1 MLQTG
6 EVINGIYE
14 VISVIDK
21 GGMSVV
27 YLAMNRRA
35 NKQWAIKEVRKTG
48 DKKLD
53 VVRQNLIV
61 EIDMLKKLNHPNL
74 PSIIDVIDRDDT
86 FLIVMDYIQGISLQ
100 KKLKNEGAQSQENVV
115 RWGIQICDVLQYL
128 HSQNPP
134 IIYRDMKPANVML
147 KPDGN
152 ITVIDFGT
160 AREFKTESTE
170 DTTCLGTKGYAAP
183 EQYRGSKHHQT
194 DERTDIYN
202 FGVTL
207 YHLLTNKHP
216 NEPPYVL
223 KPITEWNSNLS
234 TGLEKIII
242 KCTKE
247 DPAER
252 YQSCAELMYDLQ
264 HYKDNDI
271 KNLKKSRLKLG
282 AFVVAI
288 ILSISSGITSA
299 VFHGKYNDSIIADY
313 DKQIE
318 NVESTASYDEKLLYC
333 LSAISIDPSKENAYS
348 ALIDIFKIKESDDNI
363 VFDKNES
370 DIIKKLRMGGI
381 DDEITSLE
389 NEAGIEYNGLDFS
402 QLTPFDTFRQ
412 QNPEQ
417 YAEFCLKLGKL
428 YWFYYEDENSRKS
441 ESVKWFAQVR
451 ESAAEESS
459 ISEEASC
466 YESIGKFYSN
476 ISDLNYTGE
485 DKGEYKKYWDTL
497 TSLIK
502 QTPDE
507 DYMKEKL
514 YEEIIT
520 NISVYA
526 SNLKSDGVAYNDIAD
541 MIETVENKFAGSDE
555 ENAVD
560 DAVRKINVVYKN
572 KNSDVIEKDAETSSD
587 AQQDSTAETDGGDS
601 ND

>member
-14 VISVIDK
+14 IISVIDK

-74 PSIIDVIDRDDT
+74 PSIIDVIDKDDT
-86 FLIVMDYIQGISLQ
+86 FLIVMDYIQGNSLQ
-100 KKLKNEGAQSQENVV
+100 KVLKNEGAQPQERVV

-160 AREFKTESTE
+160 AREFKIDSTE

-202 FGVTL
+202 LGVTL

-247 DPAER
+247 DPDER

-264 HYKDNDI
+264 HYRDGDI
-271 KNLKKSRLKLG
+271 KNLKKSKMRLG
-282 AFVVAI
+282 AFAAAV
-288 ILSISSGITSA
+288 ILSLSCGITSA
-299 VFHGKYNDSIIADY
+299 SFHQKYKNSIVADY
-313 DKQIE
+313 NTQLEK
-318 NVESTASYDEKLLYC
+318 VSSASSYDEKLLYC
-333 LSAISIDPSKENAYS
+333 LSAISIDPANVSAYDELINMFITKQSDSDETEPVFTADEDNILNSLILGKTDSIVSDLEKKTGIDYEGQSFSSPPLDSLKENSEDYAQFCY
-348 ALIDIFKIKESDDNI
+348 DT
-363 VFDKNES
+363 
-370 DIIKKLRMGGI
+370 GI
-381 DDEITSLE
+381 
-389 NEAGIEYNGLDFS
+389 A
-402 QLTPFDTFRQ
+402 
-412 QNPEQ
+412 
-417 YAEFCLKLGKL
+417 
-428 YWFYYEDENSRKS
+428 YWFYYEDDTSRKS
-441 ESVKWFAQVR
+441 NAVTWFAKA
-451 ESAAEESS
+451 EKAA
-459 ISEEASC
+459 SEDSEIAVNASL
-466 YESIGKFYSN
+466 YEKIGDFYNN
-476 ISDLNYTGE
+476 IYDLNYRGA
-485 DKGEYKKYWDTL
+485 DSGKYAEYWNNLKALNSTELDAGLKVR
-497 TSLIK
+497 
-502 QTPDE
+502 
-507 DYMKEKL
+507 L
-514 YEEIIT
+514 YEEMLT
-520 NISVYA
+520 NIIIYA
-526 SNLKSDGVAYNDIAD
+526 ANLKVDQVSYKDIAD
-541 MIETVENKFAGSDE
+541 MIAYISK
-555 ENAVD
+555 
-560 DAVRKINVVYKN
+560 
-572 KNSDVIEKDAETSSD
+572 
-587 AQQDSTAETDGGDS
+587 QLETDEISRVFRSEEIKKLVPQAVEKLNMTYPEAIDSSSSEGGEQ
-601 ND
+601 

>member
-14 VISVIDK
+14 IISVIDK

-74 PSIIDVIDRDDT
+74 PSIIDVIDKDDT
-86 FLIVMDYIQGISLQ
+86 FLIVMDYIQGNSLQ
-100 KKLKNEGAQSQENVV
+100 KVLKNEGAQPQERVV

-160 AREFKTESTE
+160 AREFKIDSTE

-202 FGVTL
+202 LGVTL

-242 KCTKE
+242 KCTRE
-247 DPAER
+247 DPDER

-264 HYKDNDI
+264 HYRDGDI
-271 KNLKKSRLKLG
+271 KNLKKSKMRLG
-282 AFVVAI
+282 AFAAAV
-288 ILSISSGITSA
+288 ILSLSCGITSA
-299 VFHGKYNDSIIADY
+299 SFHQKYKNSIVADY
-313 DKQIE
+313 NTQLEK
-318 NVESTASYDEKLLYC
+318 VSSASSYDEKLLYC
-333 LSAISIDPSKENAYS
+333 LSAISIDPATVSAYDE
-348 ALIDIFKIKESDDNI
+348 LINMFITKQPDSDETEPVFTADEDNI
-363 VFDKNES
+363 LNSLILGKTDSIVKGLE
-370 DIIKKLRMGGI
+370 KKTGI
-381 DDEITSLE
+381 DYEGQSFSSPPLDSLKQNSE
-389 NEAGIEYNGLDFS
+389 DYAQFCYDTGI
-402 QLTPFDTFRQ
+402 
-412 QNPEQ
+412 
-417 YAEFCLKLGKL
+417 A
-428 YWFYYEDENSRKS
+428 YWFYYEDDTSRKS
-441 ESVKWFAQVR
+441 NAVTWFSKA
-451 ESAAEESS
+451 EKAAADG
-459 ISEEASC
+459 SEIAVNASL
-466 YESIGKFYSN
+466 YEKIGDFYNN
-476 ISDLNYTGE
+476 IYDLNYRGA
-485 DKGEYKKYWDTL
+485 DSGKYAEYWNNLKALNSTELDAGLKVR
-497 TSLIK
+497 
-502 QTPDE
+502 
-507 DYMKEKL
+507 L
-514 YEEIIT
+514 YEEVLT
-520 NISVYA
+520 NIIIYA
-526 SNLKSDGVAYNDIAD
+526 ANLKVDQVSYKDISD
-541 MIETVENKFAGSDE
+541 MIEYIS
-555 ENAVD
+555 
-560 DAVRKINVVYKN
+560 
-572 KNSDVIEKDAETSSD
+572 
-587 AQQDSTAETDGGDS
+587 QQLETDEISRVFRSEEIKKLIPQAVEKLNMTYPEAIDGSSSEGGEQ
-601 ND
+601 

>member
-14 VISVIDK
+14 IISVIDK

-74 PSIIDVIDRDDT
+74 PSIIDVIDKDDT
-86 FLIVMDYIQGISLQ
+86 FLIVMDYIQGNSLQ
-100 KKLKNEGAQSQENVV
+100 KVLKNEGAQPQERVV

-160 AREFKTESTE
+160 AREFKIDSTE

-202 FGVTL
+202 LGVTL

-247 DPAER
+247 DPDER

-264 HYKDNDI
+264 HYRDGDI
-271 KNLKKSRLKLG
+271 KNLKKSKMRLG
-282 AFVVAI
+282 AFAAAV
-288 ILSISSGITSA
+288 ILSLSCGITSA
-299 VFHGKYNDSIIADY
+299 SFHQKYKNSIVADY
-313 DKQIE
+313 NTQLEK
-318 NVESTASYDEKLLYC
+318 VSSASSYDEKLLYC
-333 LSAISIDPSKENAYS
+333 LSAISIDPANVSAYDELINMFITKQSDSDETEPVFTADEDNILNSLILGKTDSIVSDLEKKTGIDYEGQSFSSPPLDSLKENSEDYAQFCY
-348 ALIDIFKIKESDDNI
+348 DT
-363 VFDKNES
+363 
-370 DIIKKLRMGGI
+370 GI
-381 DDEITSLE
+381 
-389 NEAGIEYNGLDFS
+389 A
-402 QLTPFDTFRQ
+402 
-412 QNPEQ
+412 
-417 YAEFCLKLGKL
+417 
-428 YWFYYEDENSRKS
+428 YWFYYEDDTSRKS
-441 ESVKWFAQVR
+441 NAVTWFSKA
-451 ESAAEESS
+451 EKAAAED
-459 ISEEASC
+459 SEIAVNASL
-466 YESIGKFYSN
+466 YEKIGDFYNN
-476 ISDLNYTGE
+476 IYDLNYRGA
-485 DKGEYKKYWDTL
+485 DSGKYAEYWNNLKALNSTELDAGLKVR
-497 TSLIK
+497 
-502 QTPDE
+502 
-507 DYMKEKL
+507 L
-514 YEEIIT
+514 YEEMLT
-520 NISVYA
+520 NIIIYA
-526 SNLKSDGVAYNDIAD
+526 ANLKVDQVSYKDIAD
-541 MIETVENKFAGSDE
+541 MIAYISK
-555 ENAVD
+555 
-560 DAVRKINVVYKN
+560 
-572 KNSDVIEKDAETSSD
+572 
-587 AQQDSTAETDGGDS
+587 QLETDEISRVFRSEEIKKLVPQAVEKLNMTYPEAIDSSSSEGGEQ
-601 ND
+601 

>member
-14 VISVIDK
+14 IISVIDK

-74 PSIIDVIDRDDT
+74 PSIIDVIDKDDT
-86 FLIVMDYIQGISLQ
+86 FLIVMDYIQGNSLQ
-100 KKLKNEGAQSQENVV
+100 KVLKNEGAQPQERVV

-160 AREFKTESTE
+160 AREFKIDSTE

-202 FGVTL
+202 LGVTL

-242 KCTKE
+242 KCTRE
-247 DPAER
+247 DPDER

-264 HYKDNDI
+264 HYRDGDI
-271 KNLKKSRLKLG
+271 KNLKKSKMRLG
-282 AFVVAI
+282 AFAAAV
-288 ILSISSGITSA
+288 ILSLSCGITSA
-299 VFHGKYNDSIIADY
+299 SFHQKYKNSIVADY
-313 DKQIE
+313 NTQLEK
-318 NVESTASYDEKLLYC
+318 VSSASSYDEKLLYC
-333 LSAISIDPSKENAYS
+333 LSAISIDPANVSAYDE
-348 ALIDIFKIKESDDNI
+348 LINMFITKQPDSDETEPVFTADEDNI
-363 VFDKNES
+363 LNSLILGKTDSIVKGLE
-370 DIIKKLRMGGI
+370 KKTGI
-381 DDEITSLE
+381 DYEGQSFSSPPLDSLKQNSE
-389 NEAGIEYNGLDFS
+389 DYAQFCYDTGI
-402 QLTPFDTFRQ
+402 
-412 QNPEQ
+412 
-417 YAEFCLKLGKL
+417 A
-428 YWFYYEDENSRKS
+428 YWFYYEDDTSRKS
-441 ESVKWFAQVR
+441 NAVTWFSKA
-451 ESAAEESS
+451 EKAAADG
-459 ISEEASC
+459 SEIAVNASL
-466 YESIGKFYSN
+466 YEKIGDFYNN
-476 ISDLNYTGE
+476 IYDLNYRGA
-485 DKGEYKKYWDTL
+485 DSGKYAEYWNNLKALNSTELDAGLKVR
-497 TSLIK
+497 
-502 QTPDE
+502 
-507 DYMKEKL
+507 L
-514 YEEIIT
+514 YEEMLT
-520 NISVYA
+520 NIIIYA
-526 SNLKSDGVAYNDIAD
+526 ANLKVDQVSYKDISD
-541 MIETVENKFAGSDE
+541 MIEYIS
-555 ENAVD
+555 
-560 DAVRKINVVYKN
+560 
-572 KNSDVIEKDAETSSD
+572 
-587 AQQDSTAETDGGDS
+587 QQLETDEISRVFRSEEIKKLIPQAVEKLNMTYPEAIDGSSSEGGEQ
-601 ND
+601 

>member
-14 VISVIDK
+14 IISVIDK

-74 PSIIDVIDRDDT
+74 PSIIDVIDKDDT
-86 FLIVMDYIQGISLQ
+86 FLIVMDYIQGNSLQ
-100 KKLKNEGAQSQENVV
+100 KVLKNEGAQPQERVV

-160 AREFKTESTE
+160 AREFKIDSTE

-202 FGVTL
+202 LGVTL

-247 DPAER
+247 DPDER

-264 HYKDNDI
+264 HYRDGDI
-271 KNLKKSRLKLG
+271 KNLKKSKMRLG
-282 AFVVAI
+282 AFAAAV
-288 ILSISSGITSA
+288 ILSLSCGITSA
-299 VFHGKYNDSIIADY
+299 SFHQKYKNSIVADY
-313 DKQIE
+313 NTQLEK
-318 NVESTASYDEKLLYC
+318 VSSASSYDEKLLYC
-333 LSAISIDPSKENAYS
+333 LSAISIDPANVSAYDELINMFITKQSDSDETEPVFTADEDNILNSLILGKTDSIVSDLEKKTGIDYEGQSFSSSPLDSLKENSEDYAQFCY
-348 ALIDIFKIKESDDNI
+348 DT
-363 VFDKNES
+363 
-370 DIIKKLRMGGI
+370 GI
-381 DDEITSLE
+381 
-389 NEAGIEYNGLDFS
+389 A
-402 QLTPFDTFRQ
+402 
-412 QNPEQ
+412 
-417 YAEFCLKLGKL
+417 
-428 YWFYYEDENSRKS
+428 YWFYYEDDTSRKS
-441 ESVKWFAQVR
+441 NAVTWFSKA
-451 ESAAEESS
+451 EKAAAED
-459 ISEEASC
+459 SEIAVNASL
-466 YESIGKFYSN
+466 YEKIGDFYNN
-476 ISDLNYTGE
+476 IYDLNYRGA
-485 DKGEYKKYWDTL
+485 DSGKYAEYWNNLKALNSTELDAGLKVR
-497 TSLIK
+497 
-502 QTPDE
+502 
-507 DYMKEKL
+507 L
-514 YEEIIT
+514 YEEMLT
-520 NISVYA
+520 NIIIYA
-526 SNLKSDGVAYNDIAD
+526 ANLKVDQVSYKDIAD
-541 MIETVENKFAGSDE
+541 MIEYIS
-555 ENAVD
+555 
-560 DAVRKINVVYKN
+560 
-572 KNSDVIEKDAETSSD
+572 
-587 AQQDSTAETDGGDS
+587 QQLETDEISRVFRSEEIKKLIPQAVEKLNMTYPDENHITIDSSSSEGGEQ
-601 ND
+601 

>member
-14 VISVIDK
+14 IISVIDK

-74 PSIIDVIDRDDT
+74 PSIIDVIDKDDT
-86 FLIVMDYIQGISLQ
+86 FLIVMDYIQGNSLQ
-100 KKLKNEGAQSQENVV
+100 KVLKNEGAQPQERVV

-160 AREFKTESTE
+160 AREFKIDSTE

-202 FGVTL
+202 LGVTL

-247 DPAER
+247 DPDER

-264 HYKDNDI
+264 HYRDGDI
-271 KNLKKSRLKLG
+271 KNLKKSKMRLG
-282 AFVVAI
+282 AFAAAV
-288 ILSISSGITSA
+288 ILSLSCGITSA
-299 VFHGKYNDSIIADY
+299 SFHQKYKNSIVADY
-313 DKQIE
+313 NTQLEK
-318 NVESTASYDEKLLYC
+318 VSSASSYDEKLLYC
-333 LSAISIDPSKENAYS
+333 LSAISIDPANVSAYDE
-348 ALIDIFKIKESDDNI
+348 LINMFITKQSDSDETEPVFTADEDNI
-363 VFDKNES
+363 LNSLILGKTDSIVS
-370 DIIKKLRMGGI
+370 DLEKKTGI
-381 DDEITSLE
+381 DYEGQSFSSPPLDSLKQNSE
-389 NEAGIEYNGLDFS
+389 DYAQFCYDTGI
-402 QLTPFDTFRQ
+402 
-412 QNPEQ
+412 
-417 YAEFCLKLGKL
+417 A
-428 YWFYYEDENSRKS
+428 YWFYYEDDTSRKS
-441 ESVKWFAQVR
+441 NAVTWFSKA
-451 ESAAEESS
+451 EKAAAED
-459 ISEEASC
+459 SEIAVNASL
-466 YESIGKFYSN
+466 YEKIGDFYNN
-476 ISDLNYTGE
+476 IYDLNYRGA
-485 DKGEYKKYWDTL
+485 DSGKYAEYWNNLKALNSTELDAGLKVR
-497 TSLIK
+497 
-502 QTPDE
+502 
-507 DYMKEKL
+507 L
-514 YEEIIT
+514 YEEMLT
-520 NISVYA
+520 NIIIYA
-526 SNLKSDGVAYNDIAD
+526 ANLKVDQVSYKDIAD
-541 MIETVENKFAGSDE
+541 MIEYISQQLETDE
-555 ENAVD
+555 ISRVFRSEEIKKLVPQA
-560 DAVRKINVVYKN
+560 
-572 KNSDVIEKDAETSSD
+572 IEKLNMTYPEAIDSS
-587 AQQDSTAETDGGDS
+587 SSEGGEQ
-601 ND
+601 

>member
-14 VISVIDK
+14 IISVIDK

-74 PSIIDVIDRDDT
+74 PSIIDVIDKDDT
-86 FLIVMDYIQGISLQ
+86 FLIVMDYIQGNSLQ
-100 KKLKNEGAQSQENVV
+100 KVLKNEGAQPQERVV

-160 AREFKTESTE
+160 AREFKIDSTE

-202 FGVTL
+202 LGVTL

-247 DPAER
+247 DPDER

-264 HYKDNDI
+264 HYRDGDI
-271 KNLKKSRLKLG
+271 KNLKKSKMRLG
-282 AFVVAI
+282 AFAAAV
-288 ILSISSGITSA
+288 ILSLSCGITSA
-299 VFHGKYNDSIIADY
+299 SFHQKYKNSIVADY
-313 DKQIE
+313 NTQLEK
-318 NVESTASYDEKLLYC
+318 VSSASSYDEKLLYC
-333 LSAISIDPSKENAYS
+333 LSAISIDPANVSAYDE
-348 ALIDIFKIKESDDNI
+348 LINMFITKQSDSDETEPVFTADEDNI
-363 VFDKNES
+363 LNSLILGKTDSIVS
-370 DIIKKLRMGGI
+370 DLEKKTGI
-381 DDEITSLE
+381 DYEGQSFSSPPLDSLKQNSE
-389 NEAGIEYNGLDFS
+389 DYAQFCYDTGI
-402 QLTPFDTFRQ
+402 
-412 QNPEQ
+412 
-417 YAEFCLKLGKL
+417 A
-428 YWFYYEDENSRKS
+428 YWFYYEDDTSRKS
-441 ESVKWFAQVR
+441 NAVTWFSKA
-451 ESAAEESS
+451 EKAAAED
-459 ISEEASC
+459 SEIAVNASL
-466 YESIGKFYSN
+466 YEKIGDFYNN
-476 ISDLNYTGE
+476 IYDLNYRGA
-485 DKGEYKKYWDTL
+485 DSGKYAEYWNNLKALNSTELDAGLKVR
-497 TSLIK
+497 
-502 QTPDE
+502 
-507 DYMKEKL
+507 L
-514 YEEIIT
+514 YEEMLT
-520 NISVYA
+520 NIIIYA
-526 SNLKSDGVAYNDIAD
+526 ANLKVDQVSYKDIAD
-541 MIETVENKFAGSDE
+541 MIEYIS
-555 ENAVD
+555 
-560 DAVRKINVVYKN
+560 
-572 KNSDVIEKDAETSSD
+572 
-587 AQQDSTAETDGGDS
+587 QQLETDEISRVFRSEEIKKLIPQAVEKLNMTYPDENHITIDSSSSEGGEQ
-601 ND
+601 

>member
-14 VISVIDK
+14 IISVIDK
-21 GGMSVV
+21 GGMSIV

-100 KKLKNEGAQSQENVV
+100 KKLKNEGAQPQESVV
-115 RWGIQICDVLQYL
+115 RWGIQICDVMQYL

-160 AREFKTESTE
+160 AREFKVESTE

-202 FGVTL
+202 LGVTL

-264 HYKDNDI
+264 HYRDNDK
-271 KNLKKSRLKLG
+271 KNLKKSKMKLG
-282 AFVVAI
+282 TFSAAI
-288 ILSISSGITSA
+288 ILSISCGITSA
-299 VFHGKYNDSIIADY
+299 VFHSKYTNSIIADY
-313 DKQIE
+313 NSQIE
-318 NVESTASYDEKLLYC
+318 KVDYASSDDEKLLYC
-333 LSAISIDPSKENAYS
+333 LSAISIDPSNPLAYNEL
-348 ALIDIFKIKESDDNI
+348 ADDIFKSEQFIGNEIIFTKEEGNI
-363 VFDKNES
+363 LDQL
-370 DIIKKLRMGGI
+370 KLGGI
-381 DDEITSLE
+381 DTIIQELE
-389 NEAGIEYNGLDFS
+389 EKTGVKYEGLSFEGTNPLS
-402 QLTPFDTFRQ
+402 VFK
-412 QNPEQ
+412 QNSEQ
-417 YAEFCLKLGKL
+417 YADFCLRIGKL
-428 YWFYYEDENSRKS
+428 YWFYYEVDTARKS
-441 ESVKWFAQVR
+441 EAIKWFSQVK
-451 ESAAEESS
+451 EFAGENSDIAS
-459 ISEEASC
+459 EASL
-466 YESIGKFYSN
+466 YESIGRFYN
-476 ISDLNYTGE
+476 KISDLSYTGE
-485 DKGEYKKYWDTL
+485 DKGEYKIYWETL
-497 TSLIK
+497 NKLIDETS
-502 QTPDE
+502 DD
-507 DYMKEKL
+507 DYLKEKL
-514 YEEIIT
+514 YEEILANIT
-520 NISVYA
+520 IYA
-526 SNLKSDGVAYNDIAD
+526 SNLETDGVKYNDIANVIKKISD
-541 MIETVENKFAGSDE
+541 TPNLNNKIKEAS
-555 ENAVD
+555 V
-560 DAVRKINVVYKN
+560 KINTVYRGE
-572 KNSDVIEKDAETSSD
+572 KNSELIEMTEETAEE
-587 AQQDSTAETDGGDS
+587 TAETDGGEQ
-601 ND
+601 

>member
-74 PSIIDVIDRDDT
+74 PSIIDVIDKDDT
-86 FLIVMDYIQGISLQ
+86 FLIVMDYIQGNSLQ
-100 KKLKNEGAQSQENVV
+100 KILKSEGAQPQERVV
-115 RWGIQICDVLQYL
+115 RWGIQICDVLKYL

-160 AREFKTESTE
+160 AREFKMDSTE

-183 EQYRGSKHHQT
+183 EQYRGNKHHQT

-202 FGVTL
+202 LGVTL

-247 DPAER
+247 DPDER

-264 HYKDNDI
+264 HYRDGDI
-271 KNLKKSRLKLG
+271 KNLKKSRVQLG
-282 AFVVAI
+282 AFAAAI
-288 ILSISSGITSA
+288 ILGLSCGITSIN
-299 VFHGKYNDSIIADY
+299 FHQKYNDSIIADY
-313 DKQIE
+313 NTQLEK
-318 NVESTASYDEKLLYC
+318 VSSASSYDEKLLYC
-333 LSAISIDPSKENAYS
+333 LSAISIDPSNVSAYDEMIDMFITRQTENNEEEPVFTAQEDS
-348 ALIDIFKIKESDDNI
+348 ILNSLILGGTDSI
-363 VFDKNES
+363 VAELEDKTGVKYQGVS
-370 DIIKKLRMGGI
+370 FSSMP
-381 DDEITSLE
+381 
-389 NEAGIEYNGLDFS
+389 IEMLK
-402 QLTPFDTFRQ
+402 
-412 QNPEQ
+412 QNQ
-417 YAEFCLKLGKL
+417 ADYAEFCYKTGTA
-428 YWFYYEDENSRKS
+428 YWFYYEVDTARKS
-441 ESVKWFAQVR
+441 NAVTWFSKVKNCVPEDSDIAVK
-451 ESAAEESS
+451 
-459 ISEEASC
+459 ASL
-466 YESIGKFYSN
+466 YENIGNFYSN
-476 ISDLNYTGE
+476 IYDLNYRGE
-485 DKGEYKKYWDTL
+485 DAGEYVKYWNML
-497 TSLIK
+497 TSLNNQSDLDASLKVKI
-502 QTPDE
+502 
-507 DYMKEKL
+507 
-514 YEEIIT
+514 YEEILT
-520 NISVYA
+520 NVVIYAANLKVDGVTYTDIAEIINEISVQLETDEISQVFKSEEIKNSIPDAIIKINTIYYGVD
-526 SNLKSDGVAYNDIAD
+526 SNEIIDNSASDG
-541 MIETVENKFAGSDE
+541 G
-555 ENAVD
+555 
-560 DAVRKINVVYKN
+560 
-572 KNSDVIEKDAETSSD
+572 AE
-587 AQQDSTAETDGGDS
+587 
-601 ND
+601 

>member
-14 VISVIDK
+14 IISVIDK

-74 PSIIDVIDRDDT
+74 PSIIDVIDKDDT
-86 FLIVMDYIQGISLQ
+86 FLIVMDYIQGNSLQ
-100 KKLKNEGAQSQENVV
+100 KVLKNEGAQPQERVV

-160 AREFKTESTE
+160 AREFKIDSTE

-202 FGVTL
+202 LGVTL

-247 DPAER
+247 DPDER

-264 HYKDNDI
+264 HYRDGDI
-271 KNLKKSRLKLG
+271 KNLKKSKMRLG
-282 AFVVAI
+282 AFAAAV
-288 ILSISSGITSA
+288 ILSLSCGITSA
-299 VFHGKYNDSIIADY
+299 SFHQKYKNSIVADY
-313 DKQIE
+313 NTQLEK
-318 NVESTASYDEKLLYC
+318 VSSASSYDEKLLYC
-333 LSAISIDPSKENAYS
+333 LSAISIDPANVSAYDE
-348 ALIDIFKIKESDDNI
+348 LINMFITKQSDSDETEPVFTADEDNI
-363 VFDKNES
+363 LNSLILGKTDSIVS
-370 DIIKKLRMGGI
+370 DLEKKTGI
-381 DDEITSLE
+381 DYEGQSFSSPPLDSLKQNSE
-389 NEAGIEYNGLDFS
+389 DYAQFCYDTGI
-402 QLTPFDTFRQ
+402 
-412 QNPEQ
+412 
-417 YAEFCLKLGKL
+417 A
-428 YWFYYEDENSRKS
+428 YWFYYEDDTSRKS
-441 ESVKWFAQVR
+441 NAVTWFSKA
-451 ESAAEESS
+451 EKAAAED
-459 ISEEASC
+459 SEIAVNASL
-466 YESIGKFYSN
+466 YEKIGDFYNN
-476 ISDLNYTGE
+476 IYDLNYRGA
-485 DKGEYKKYWDTL
+485 DSGKYAEYWNNLKALNSTELDAGLKVR
-497 TSLIK
+497 
-502 QTPDE
+502 
-507 DYMKEKL
+507 L
-514 YEEIIT
+514 YEEMLT
-520 NISVYA
+520 NIIIYA
-526 SNLKSDGVAYNDIAD
+526 ANLKVDQVSYKDIAD
-541 MIETVENKFAGSDE
+541 MIEYIS
-555 ENAVD
+555 
-560 DAVRKINVVYKN
+560 
-572 KNSDVIEKDAETSSD
+572 
-587 AQQDSTAETDGGDS
+587 QQLETDEISRVFRSEEIKKLVPQAVEKLNMTYPEAIDSSSSEGGEQ
-601 ND
+601 

>member
-14 VISVIDK
+14 IISVIDK

-35 NKQWAIKEVRKTG
+35 NKQWAVKEVRKTG

-74 PSIIDVIDRDDT
+74 PSIIDVIDKDDT
-86 FLIVMDYIQGISLQ
+86 FLIVMDYIQGNSLQ
-100 KKLKNEGAQSQENVV
+100 KVLKNEGAQPQERVV

-160 AREFKTESTE
+160 AREFKIDSTE

-202 FGVTL
+202 LGVTL

-247 DPAER
+247 DPDER

-264 HYKDNDI
+264 HYRDGDI
-271 KNLKKSRLKLG
+271 KNLKKSKLRLG
-282 AFVVAI
+282 AFAAAV
-288 ILSISSGITSA
+288 ILSLSCGITSA
-299 VFHGKYNDSIIADY
+299 SFHQKYKNSIVADY
-313 DKQIE
+313 NTQLEK
-318 NVESTASYDEKLLYC
+318 VSSASSYDEKLLYC
-333 LSAISIDPSKENAYS
+333 LSAISIDPANVSAYDE
-348 ALIDIFKIKESDDNI
+348 LINMFITIQPDSDETEPVFTADEDNILNSLILGKTDSIVNDLEKKTGIDYEGQSFSSPPLDSLKQNSDDYAQ
-363 VFDKNES
+363 FCYDT
-370 DIIKKLRMGGI
+370 GI
-381 DDEITSLE
+381 
-389 NEAGIEYNGLDFS
+389 A
-402 QLTPFDTFRQ
+402 
-412 QNPEQ
+412 
-417 YAEFCLKLGKL
+417 
-428 YWFYYEDENSRKS
+428 YWFYYEGDTSRKS
-441 ESVKWFAQVR
+441 NAVTWFSKA
-451 ESAAEESS
+451 EKAAAED
-459 ISEEASC
+459 SEIAVNASL
-466 YESIGKFYSN
+466 YEKIGDFYNN
-476 ISDLNYTGE
+476 IYDLNYRGA
-485 DKGEYKKYWDTL
+485 DSGKYAEYWSNLKALNSTELDSGLKVR
-497 TSLIK
+497 
-502 QTPDE
+502 
-507 DYMKEKL
+507 L
-514 YEEIIT
+514 YEEMLT
-520 NISVYA
+520 NIIVYA
-526 SNLKSDGVAYNDIAD
+526 ANLKVDQVSYKDIAD
-541 MIETVENKFAGSDE
+541 MIEYISKQLETE
-555 ENAVD
+555 EITRVFRSEEIKKLVPQA
-560 DAVRKINVVYKN
+560 
-572 KNSDVIEKDAETSSD
+572 IEKLNITYPDEVHISAN
-587 AQQDSTAETDGGDS
+587 GGEQ
-601 ND
+601 

>member
-6 EVINGIYE
+6 ELINGIYE

-53 VVRQNLIV
+53 IVRQNLVV

-74 PSIIDVIDRDDT
+74 PSIIDVIDRDDS
-86 FLIVMDYIQGISLQ
+86 FLIVMDYIQGNSLQ
-100 KKLKNEGAQSQENVV
+100 KILKNEGAQPQEKVV
-115 RWGIQICDVLQYL
+115 RWGMQICDVLQYL

-160 AREFKTESTE
+160 AREFKTDSTE

-183 EQYRGSKHHQT
+183 EQYRGNKHHQT

-202 FGVTL
+202 LGVTL

-264 HYKDNDI
+264 HYKEGDE
-271 KNLKKSRLKLG
+271 KNLKKSKMKLG
-282 AFVVAI
+282 GFISAFL
-288 ILSISSGITSA
+288 LSIVCGVTSI
-299 VFHGKYNDSIIADY
+299 VSYNNYNDSIIADY
-313 DKQIE
+313 NSE
-318 NVESTASYDEKLLYC
+318 VEKIQFASTDEEKLLYC
-333 LSAISIDPSKENAYS
+333 LSAISIDPSCYDAYES
-348 ALIDIFKIKESDDNI
+348 MIDVFIRKKDDETEP
-363 VFDKNES
+363 VLSKLED
-370 DIIKKLRMGGI
+370 DIINSFYLGNTDTKIEELQQILKDEGSHFDYAGLSYESKNPLESLKQNPDDYAQFCYDTGIAYWYYNETETSKKSGALKWFRQAKEFAQPDSETVRKSILYEAIGEFYINI
-381 DDEITSLE
+381 DDLS
-389 NEAGIEYNGLDFS
+389 YRD
-402 QLTPFDTFRQ
+402 
-412 QNPEQ
+412 
-417 YAEFCLKLGKL
+417 
-428 YWFYYEDENSRKS
+428 ED
-441 ESVKWFAQVR
+441 
-451 ESAAEESS
+451 
-459 ISEEASC
+459 
-466 YESIGKFYSN
+466 G
-476 ISDLNYTGE
+476 
-485 DKGEYKKYWDTL
+485 GEYAKYWEL
-497 TSLIK
+497 LKSLSNEF
-502 QTPDE
+502 E
-507 DYMKEKL
+507 DGSKTKL
-514 YEEIIT
+514 YEEILT

-526 SNLKSDGVAYNDIAD
+526 SNLKSDEITYDDIASIIKK
-541 MIETVENKFAGSDE
+541 IENSSDKNDKTDE
-555 ENAVD
+555 LIQNAIK
-560 DAVRKINVVYKN
+560 KINRVYY
-572 KNSDVIEKDAETSSD
+572 SSD
-587 AQQDSTAETDGGDS
+587 SNELLISDS
-601 ND
+601 NGGEAE

>member
-6 EVINGIYE
+6 ELINGIYE

-74 PSIIDVIDRDDT
+74 PSIIDVIDRDDS
-86 FLIVMDYIQGISLQ
+86 FLIVMDYIQGKSLQ
-100 KKLKNEGAQSQENVV
+100 KILKSDGAQSQESVV
-115 RWGIQICDVLQYL
+115 RWGMQICDVLQYL

-160 AREFKTESTE
+160 AREFKMESTE

-183 EQYRGSKHHQT
+183 EQYRGNKHHQT

-202 FGVTL
+202 LGVTL

-264 HYKDNDI
+264 HYKDSDV
-271 KNLKKSRLKLG
+271 KNLKKSKMRLG
-282 AFVVAI
+282 AFAAALL
-288 ILSISSGITSA
+288 LSITSGITSVA
-299 VFHGKYNDSIIADY
+299 SYNKYEDSIIADY
-313 DKQIE
+313 NSE
-318 NVESTASYDEKLLYC
+318 VEKIQFASTDEEKLLYC
-333 LSAISIDPSKENAYS
+333 LSAISIDPANKTAYEEM
-348 ALIDIFKIKESDDNI
+348 IDVFIRKKDAETEPVLTKIED
-363 VFDKNES
+363 
-370 DIIKKLRMGGI
+370 DIINSFFLGNTDSVIAELQDIVAENGKSFEYAGLSYKSVNPLDSLKQNPQDYAQFCYDMGIAYWYYNETDTSKKSGALKWFRQAKEFAEPDSETTRKSVLYEAIGEFYINI
-381 DDEITSLE
+381 DDLS
-389 NEAGIEYNGLDFS
+389 YRD
-402 QLTPFDTFRQ
+402 
-412 QNPEQ
+412 
-417 YAEFCLKLGKL
+417 
-428 YWFYYEDENSRKS
+428 
-441 ESVKWFAQVR
+441 
-451 ESAAEESS
+451 
-459 ISEEASC
+459 
-466 YESIGKFYSN
+466 
-476 ISDLNYTGE
+476 E
-485 DKGEYKKYWDTL
+485 DKGEYAKYWEL
-497 TSLIK
+497 LKSLNNEFEEGSK
-502 QTPDE
+502 S
-507 DYMKEKL
+507 KL
-514 YEEIIT
+514 YEEILT

-526 SNLKSDGVAYNDIAD
+526 SNLKSDEITYSDIAGV
-541 MIETVENKFAGSDE
+541 IEEIKQSSDFTDRTESLISEAIRKINTVYYNTDSSEISDIPEVDAASE
-555 ENAVD
+555 ENA
-560 DAVRKINVVYKN
+560 
-572 KNSDVIEKDAETSSD
+572 
-587 AQQDSTAETDGGDS
+587 DGGEVE
-601 ND
+601 

>member
-14 VISVIDK
+14 IISVIDK

-74 PSIIDVIDRDDT
+74 PSIIDVIDKDDT
-86 FLIVMDYIQGISLQ
+86 FLIVMDYIQGNSLQ
-100 KKLKNEGAQSQENVV
+100 KVLKNEGAQPQERVV

-160 AREFKTESTE
+160 AREFKIDSTE

-202 FGVTL
+202 LGVTL

-247 DPAER
+247 DPDER

-264 HYKDNDI
+264 HYRDGDI
-271 KNLKKSRLKLG
+271 KNLKKSKMRLG
-282 AFVVAI
+282 AFAAAV
-288 ILSISSGITSA
+288 ILSLSCGITSA
-299 VFHGKYNDSIIADY
+299 SFHQKYKNSIVADY
-313 DKQIE
+313 NTQLEK
-318 NVESTASYDEKLLYC
+318 VSSASSYDEKLLYC
-333 LSAISIDPSKENAYS
+333 LSAISIDPANVSAYDE
-348 ALIDIFKIKESDDNI
+348 LINMFITKQPDSDETEPVFTADEDNI
-363 VFDKNES
+363 LNSLILGKTDSIVS
-370 DIIKKLRMGGI
+370 DLEKKTGI
-381 DDEITSLE
+381 DYEGQSFSSPPLDSLKQNSE
-389 NEAGIEYNGLDFS
+389 DYAQFCYDTGI
-402 QLTPFDTFRQ
+402 
-412 QNPEQ
+412 
-417 YAEFCLKLGKL
+417 A
-428 YWFYYEDENSRKS
+428 YWFYYEDDTSRKS
-441 ESVKWFAQVR
+441 NAVTWFSKA
-451 ESAAEESS
+451 EKAAAED
-459 ISEEASC
+459 SEIAVNASL
-466 YESIGKFYSN
+466 YEKIGDFYNN
-476 ISDLNYTGE
+476 IYDLNYRGA
-485 DKGEYKKYWDTL
+485 DSGKYAEYWNNLKALNSTELDAGLKVR
-497 TSLIK
+497 
-502 QTPDE
+502 
-507 DYMKEKL
+507 L
-514 YEEIIT
+514 YEEMLT
-520 NISVYA
+520 NIIIYA
-526 SNLKSDGVAYNDIAD
+526 ANLKVDQVSYSDISD
-541 MIETVENKFAGSDE
+541 MIEYIS
-555 ENAVD
+555 
-560 DAVRKINVVYKN
+560 
-572 KNSDVIEKDAETSSD
+572 
-587 AQQDSTAETDGGDS
+587 QQLETDEISRVFRSEEIKKLIPQAVEKLNMTYPEAIDGSSSEGGEQ
-601 ND
+601 

>member
-14 VISVIDK
+14 IISVIDK

-74 PSIIDVIDRDDT
+74 PSIIDVIDKDDT
-86 FLIVMDYIQGISLQ
+86 FLIVMDYIQGNSLQ
-100 KKLKNEGAQSQENVV
+100 KVLKNEGAQPQERVV

-160 AREFKTESTE
+160 AREFKIDSTE

-202 FGVTL
+202 LGVTL

-247 DPAER
+247 DPDER

-264 HYKDNDI
+264 HYRDGDI
-271 KNLKKSRLKLG
+271 KNLKKSKMRLG
-282 AFVVAI
+282 AFAAAV
-288 ILSISSGITSA
+288 ILSLSCGITSA
-299 VFHGKYNDSIIADY
+299 SFHQKYKNSIVADY
-313 DKQIE
+313 NTQLEK
-318 NVESTASYDEKLLYC
+318 VSSASSYDEKLLYC
-333 LSAISIDPSKENAYS
+333 LSAISIDPANVSAYDELINMFITKQSDSDETEPVFTADEDNILNSLILGKTDSIVSDLEKKTGIDYEGQSFSSPPLDSLKENSEDYAQFCY
-348 ALIDIFKIKESDDNI
+348 DT
-363 VFDKNES
+363 
-370 DIIKKLRMGGI
+370 GI
-381 DDEITSLE
+381 
-389 NEAGIEYNGLDFS
+389 A
-402 QLTPFDTFRQ
+402 
-412 QNPEQ
+412 
-417 YAEFCLKLGKL
+417 
-428 YWFYYEDENSRKS
+428 YWFYYEDDTSRKS
-441 ESVKWFAQVR
+441 NAVTWFAKA
-451 ESAAEESS
+451 EKAA
-459 ISEEASC
+459 SEDSEIAVNASL
-466 YESIGKFYSN
+466 YEKIGDFYNN
-476 ISDLNYTGE
+476 IYDLNYRGA
-485 DKGEYKKYWDTL
+485 DSGKYAEYWNNLKALNSTELDAGLKVR
-497 TSLIK
+497 
-502 QTPDE
+502 
-507 DYMKEKL
+507 L
-514 YEEIIT
+514 YEEMLT
-520 NISVYA
+520 NIIIYA
-526 SNLKSDGVAYNDIAD
+526 ANLKVDQVSYKDIAD
-541 MIETVENKFAGSDE
+541 MIEYISQQLETDE
-555 ENAVD
+555 ISRVFRSEEIKKLVPQA
-560 DAVRKINVVYKN
+560 
-572 KNSDVIEKDAETSSD
+572 IEKLNMTYPEAIDSS
-587 AQQDSTAETDGGDS
+587 SSEGGEQ
-601 ND
+601 

>member
-14 VISVIDK
+14 IISVIDK

-74 PSIIDVIDRDDT
+74 PSIIDVIDKDDT
-86 FLIVMDYIQGISLQ
+86 FLIVMDYIQGNSLQ
-100 KKLKNEGAQSQENVV
+100 KVLKNEGAQPQERVV

-160 AREFKTESTE
+160 AREFKIDSTE

-202 FGVTL
+202 LGVTL

-247 DPAER
+247 DPDER

-264 HYKDNDI
+264 HYRDGDI
-271 KNLKKSRLKLG
+271 KNLKKSKMRLG
-282 AFVVAI
+282 VFAAAV
-288 ILSISSGITSA
+288 ILSLSCGITSA
-299 VFHGKYNDSIIADY
+299 SFHQKYKNSIVADY
-313 DKQIE
+313 NTQLEK
-318 NVESTASYDEKLLYC
+318 VSSASSYDEKLLYC
-333 LSAISIDPSKENAYS
+333 LSAISIDPANASAYDELINMFITKQPDSDETEPVFTADEDNILNSLILGKTDSIVSDLEKKTGIDYEGQSFSSSPLDSLKENSEDYAQFCY
-348 ALIDIFKIKESDDNI
+348 DT
-363 VFDKNES
+363 
-370 DIIKKLRMGGI
+370 GI
-381 DDEITSLE
+381 
-389 NEAGIEYNGLDFS
+389 A
-402 QLTPFDTFRQ
+402 
-412 QNPEQ
+412 
-417 YAEFCLKLGKL
+417 
-428 YWFYYEDENSRKS
+428 YWFYYEDDTSRKS
-441 ESVKWFAQVR
+441 NAVTWFSKA
-451 ESAAEESS
+451 EKAA
-459 ISEEASC
+459 SEDSEIAVNASL
-466 YESIGKFYSN
+466 YEKIGDFYNN
-476 ISDLNYTGE
+476 IYDLNYRGA
-485 DKGEYKKYWDTL
+485 DSGKYAEYWNNLKALNSTELDAGLKVR
-497 TSLIK
+497 
-502 QTPDE
+502 
-507 DYMKEKL
+507 L
-514 YEEIIT
+514 YEEMLT
-520 NISVYA
+520 NIIIYA
-526 SNLKSDGVAYNDIAD
+526 ANLKVDQVSYKDIAD
-541 MIETVENKFAGSDE
+541 MIAYISQQLETDE
-555 ENAVD
+555 ISRVFRSEEIKKLVPQA
-560 DAVRKINVVYKN
+560 
-572 KNSDVIEKDAETSSD
+572 IEKLNMTYPEAIDSS
-587 AQQDSTAETDGGDS
+587 SSEGGEQ
-601 ND
+601 

>member
-14 VISVIDK
+14 IISVIDK

-74 PSIIDVIDRDDT
+74 PSIIDVIDKDDT
-86 FLIVMDYIQGISLQ
+86 FLIVMDYIQGNSLQ
-100 KKLKNEGAQSQENVV
+100 KVLKNEGAQPQERVV

-160 AREFKTESTE
+160 AREFKIDSTE

-202 FGVTL
+202 LGVTL

-247 DPAER
+247 DPDER

-264 HYKDNDI
+264 HYRDGDI
-271 KNLKKSRLKLG
+271 KNLKKSKMRLG
-282 AFVVAI
+282 AFAAAV
-288 ILSISSGITSA
+288 ILSLSCGITSA
-299 VFHGKYNDSIIADY
+299 SFHQKYKNSIVADY
-313 DKQIE
+313 NTQLEK
-318 NVESTASYDEKLLYC
+318 VSSASSYDEKLLYC
-333 LSAISIDPSKENAYS
+333 LSAISIDPANVSAYDELINMFITKQSDSDETEPVFTADEDNILNSLILGKTDSIVSDLEKKTGIDYEGQSFSSPPLDSLKENSEDYAQFCY
-348 ALIDIFKIKESDDNI
+348 DT
-363 VFDKNES
+363 
-370 DIIKKLRMGGI
+370 GI
-381 DDEITSLE
+381 
-389 NEAGIEYNGLDFS
+389 A
-402 QLTPFDTFRQ
+402 
-412 QNPEQ
+412 
-417 YAEFCLKLGKL
+417 
-428 YWFYYEDENSRKS
+428 YWFYYEDDTSRKS
-441 ESVKWFAQVR
+441 NAVTWFSKA
-451 ESAAEESS
+451 EKAAAED
-459 ISEEASC
+459 SEIAVNASL
-466 YESIGKFYSN
+466 YEKIGDFYNN
-476 ISDLNYTGE
+476 IYDLNYRGA
-485 DKGEYKKYWDTL
+485 DSGKYAEYWNNLKALNSTELDAGLKVR
-497 TSLIK
+497 
-502 QTPDE
+502 
-507 DYMKEKL
+507 L
-514 YEEIIT
+514 YEEMLT
-520 NISVYA
+520 NIIIYA
-526 SNLKSDGVAYNDIAD
+526 ANLKVDQVSYKDIAD
-541 MIETVENKFAGSDE
+541 MIAYISQQLETDE
-555 ENAVD
+555 ISRVFRSEEIKKLVPQA
-560 DAVRKINVVYKN
+560 
-572 KNSDVIEKDAETSSD
+572 IEKLNMTYPEAIDSS
-587 AQQDSTAETDGGDS
+587 SSEGGEQ
-601 ND
+601 

>member
-14 VISVIDK
+14 IISVIDK

-74 PSIIDVIDRDDT
+74 PSIIDVIDKDDT
-86 FLIVMDYIQGISLQ
+86 FLIVMDYIQGNSLQ
-100 KKLKNEGAQSQENVV
+100 KVLKNEGAQPQERVV

-160 AREFKTESTE
+160 AREFKIDSTE

-202 FGVTL
+202 LGVTL

-247 DPAER
+247 DPDER

-264 HYKDNDI
+264 HYRDGDI
-271 KNLKKSRLKLG
+271 KNLKKSKMRLG
-282 AFVVAI
+282 AFAAAV
-288 ILSISSGITSA
+288 ILSLSCGITSA
-299 VFHGKYNDSIIADY
+299 SFHQKYKNSIVADY
-313 DKQIE
+313 NTQLEK
-318 NVESTASYDEKLLYC
+318 VSSASSYDEKLLYC
-333 LSAISIDPSKENAYS
+333 LSAISIDPANVSAYDELINMFITKQSDSNETEPVFTADEDNILNSLILGKTDSIVSDLEKKTGIDYEGQSFSSPPLDSLKENSEDYAQFCY
-348 ALIDIFKIKESDDNI
+348 DT
-363 VFDKNES
+363 
-370 DIIKKLRMGGI
+370 GI
-381 DDEITSLE
+381 
-389 NEAGIEYNGLDFS
+389 A
-402 QLTPFDTFRQ
+402 
-412 QNPEQ
+412 
-417 YAEFCLKLGKL
+417 
-428 YWFYYEDENSRKS
+428 YWFYYEDDTSRKS
-441 ESVKWFAQVR
+441 NAVTWFAKA
-451 ESAAEESS
+451 EKAA
-459 ISEEASC
+459 SEDSEIAVNASL
-466 YESIGKFYSN
+466 YEKIGDFYNN
-476 ISDLNYTGE
+476 IYDLNYRGA
-485 DKGEYKKYWDTL
+485 DSGKYAEYWNNLKALNSTELDAGLKVR
-497 TSLIK
+497 
-502 QTPDE
+502 
-507 DYMKEKL
+507 L
-514 YEEIIT
+514 YEEMLT
-520 NISVYA
+520 NIIIYA
-526 SNLKSDGVAYNDIAD
+526 ANLKVDQVSYKDIAD
-541 MIETVENKFAGSDE
+541 MIAYISK
-555 ENAVD
+555 
-560 DAVRKINVVYKN
+560 
-572 KNSDVIEKDAETSSD
+572 
-587 AQQDSTAETDGGDS
+587 QLETDEISRVFRSEEIKKLVPQAVEKLNMTYPEAIDSSSSEGGEQ
-601 ND
+601 

>member
-14 VISVIDK
+14 IISVIDK

-74 PSIIDVIDRDDT
+74 PSIIDVIDKDDT
-86 FLIVMDYIQGISLQ
+86 FLIVMDYIQGNSLQ
-100 KKLKNEGAQSQENVV
+100 KVLKNEGAQPQERVV

-160 AREFKTESTE
+160 AREFKIDSTE

-202 FGVTL
+202 LGVTL

-242 KCTKE
+242 KCTRE
-247 DPAER
+247 DPDER

-264 HYKDNDI
+264 HYRDGDI
-271 KNLKKSRLKLG
+271 KNLKKSRMRLG
-282 AFVVAI
+282 AFAAAA
-288 ILSISSGITSA
+288 ILSLSCGITS
-299 VFHGKYNDSIIADY
+299 VSFHQKYKNSIVADY
-313 DKQIE
+313 NTQLEK
-318 NVESTASYDEKLLYC
+318 VSSASSYDEKLLYC
-333 LSAISIDPSKENAYS
+333 LSAISIDPANVSAYDELINMFITKQPDSDETEPVFTADEDNILNSLILGKTDSIVNDLEKKTGIDYEGQSFSSPPLDSLKENSEDYAQFCY
-348 ALIDIFKIKESDDNI
+348 DT
-363 VFDKNES
+363 
-370 DIIKKLRMGGI
+370 GI
-381 DDEITSLE
+381 
-389 NEAGIEYNGLDFS
+389 A
-402 QLTPFDTFRQ
+402 
-412 QNPEQ
+412 
-417 YAEFCLKLGKL
+417 
-428 YWFYYEDENSRKS
+428 YWFYYEDDTSRKS
-441 ESVKWFAQVR
+441 NAVTWFSKA
-451 ESAAEESS
+451 EKSAGED
-459 ISEEASC
+459 SEIAVHASL
-466 YESIGKFYSN
+466 YEKIGDFYNN
-476 ISDLNYTGE
+476 IYDLNYRGA
-485 DKGEYKKYWDTL
+485 DSGKYAEYWNNLKALNSTELDAGLKVR
-497 TSLIK
+497 
-502 QTPDE
+502 
-507 DYMKEKL
+507 L
-514 YEEIIT
+514 YEEMLT
-520 NISVYA
+520 NIIIYA
-526 SNLKSDGVAYNDIAD
+526 ANLKVDQVSYKDISD
-541 MIETVENKFAGSDE
+541 MIEYISG
-555 ENAVD
+555 
-560 DAVRKINVVYKN
+560 
-572 KNSDVIEKDAETSSD
+572 
-587 AQQDSTAETDGGDS
+587 QLETDEISRVFRSEEIKKLIPQAREKLDMTYPDENHTSADDNSSEGGGQ
-601 ND
+601 

>member
-14 VISVIDK
+14 IISVIDK

-74 PSIIDVIDRDDT
+74 PSIIDVIDKDDT
-86 FLIVMDYIQGISLQ
+86 FLIVMDYIQGNSLQ
-100 KKLKNEGAQSQENVV
+100 KVLKNEGAQPQERVV

-160 AREFKTESTE
+160 AREFKIDSTE

-202 FGVTL
+202 LGVTL

-247 DPAER
+247 DPDER

-264 HYKDNDI
+264 HYRDGDI
-271 KNLKKSRLKLG
+271 KNLKKSKMRLG
-282 AFVVAI
+282 VFAAAV
-288 ILSISSGITSA
+288 ILSLSCGITSA
-299 VFHGKYNDSIIADY
+299 SFHQKYKNSIVADY
-313 DKQIE
+313 NTQLEK
-318 NVESTASYDEKLLYC
+318 VSSASSYDEKLLYC
-333 LSAISIDPSKENAYS
+333 LSAISIDPANASAYDELINMFITKQPDSDETEPVFTADEDNILNSLILGKTDSIVSDLEKKTGIDYEGQSFSSSPLDSLKENSEDYAQFCY
-348 ALIDIFKIKESDDNI
+348 DT
-363 VFDKNES
+363 
-370 DIIKKLRMGGI
+370 GI
-381 DDEITSLE
+381 
-389 NEAGIEYNGLDFS
+389 A
-402 QLTPFDTFRQ
+402 
-412 QNPEQ
+412 
-417 YAEFCLKLGKL
+417 
-428 YWFYYEDENSRKS
+428 YWFYYEDDTSRKS
-441 ESVKWFAQVR
+441 NAVTWFSKA
-451 ESAAEESS
+451 EKAA
-459 ISEEASC
+459 SEDSEIAVNASL
-466 YESIGKFYSN
+466 YEKIGDFYNN
-476 ISDLNYTGE
+476 IYDLNYRGA
-485 DKGEYKKYWDTL
+485 DSGKYAEYWNNLKALSSTELDAGLKVR
-497 TSLIK
+497 
-502 QTPDE
+502 
-507 DYMKEKL
+507 L
-514 YEEIIT
+514 YEEMLT
-520 NISVYA
+520 NIIIYA
-526 SNLKSDGVAYNDIAD
+526 ANLKVDQVSYKDIAD
-541 MIETVENKFAGSDE
+541 MIAYISQQLETDE
-555 ENAVD
+555 ISRVFRSEEIKKLVPQA
-560 DAVRKINVVYKN
+560 
-572 KNSDVIEKDAETSSD
+572 IEKLNMTYPEAIDSS
-587 AQQDSTAETDGGDS
+587 SSEGGEQ
-601 ND
+601 